1 MAQVPSMAKWLIVGL
16 VASALGTW
24 WGFKQLGQLTEV
36 PVVSGLVIFT
46 IMIDMIL
53 KKLSPPRKRYPCSWC
68 GLNRGQ

>member
-1 MAQVPSMAKWLIVGL
+1 MARAPSMAEWLIGGL
-16 VASALGTW
+16 VISALGAY

-46 IMIDMIL
+46 IMVDMML

-68 GLNRGQ
+68 GLNRIQ